1 MGYHMR
7 RFLVCLFIPLLLLA
21 IPVMAQSTW
30 SQEWLGSFG
39 SAEIEVQD
47 YVTIGSCTPTIADNR
62 INGCTPANNTSVGLN
77 FRIPFAECEITRVV
91 ADIAWNRTR
100 TGNPGAFE
108 LTTLRVGPSTAATK
122 TINANGSGTATLDS
136 GTISVIADEI
146 SLNGA
151 VRNNN
156 SGDGSYYRVTRVVLY
171 GTGSNPF
178 ENDDCGV
185 EASFTADPTSGNLPL
200 EVEFTN
206 TSVGT
211 ISSYAWD
218 FGDGNTSAAEN
229 PTHTYTEAGIY
240 EVELTVTGPGG
251 SDVATETI
259 TVYDGGGGGLLTRPL
274 AEEDEHPQWGIY
286 DMAYVNSLEEDINSD
301 FPFTVYSFSN
311 SPNADIAAVAPGLVI
326 EVTPYNQL
334 DCPVV
339 FQLLGSTFH
348 RCTVTIPQVITQETF
363 SYIFVWEM
371 INVSRVVIQDESD
384 STRRYTYYL
393 ANATVQVGD
402 EVVAGCVI
410 GETIQLKN
418 PNPIEISSLTLGGAL
433 SLSGPNVGIDA
444 SITLDIRSLLVEA
457 GVSIMWVTEGVSLER
472 LYPDLQLQPDN
483 SNCADQ
489 TLAACINE
497 DSDLSNLATWAL
509 DGGVNPL
516 EGGGVSIPPG
526 AGLHQYNLMI
536 DTEVTYTLNVQARAV
551 AGEDLDAD
559 PATLAMMVG
568 NTGEAKELSSSW
580 ANYSFTPDPEDIEPD
595 GNITA
600 IHLYNYSQMSGIQVR
615 YVCLVP
621 NTVSVEPGQCY
632 FSNHEFDADGTGWIV
647 GSGVTFASGQAYM
660 GELETLMQEVTLLPD
675 DEVTPHTYTIRA
687 QVRLIANPSYTG
699 QVGKEVELEFAYP
712 VGGGYITLGIID
724 SSLVT
729 TEGLNPYDGTVN
741 VEYPYILSEEF
752 EVSEETTDNFAFRV
766 DVTDG
771 DNYLTGLRIDW
782 FCIEPGGDGTFPG
795 NPGGGFKPP
804 FITMCAVVPL
814 PLDATIPSWT
824 YYHWKNLER
833 FFKCDL
839 MVLLNKWFNVF
850 YDFQRTT
857 RHVMRWWIALV
868 QYIGRW
874 ATSLLWWM
882 DGHFRNMAVGQVTTI
897 YDGGGGPSIWD
908 VLLALVNNIFAPLVG
923 LIGQLVG
930 LFVGIVTQV
939 VNLLLTL
946 VTAII
951 GLVLSFLLQAFGLL
965 SLAQQLLV
973 SIISAYNNATPITIP
988 GMPDCSDPKS
998 SAICVGVWVMD
1009 NTVFSGTGAAI
1020 IPILVGILSIHLIL
1034 WVVGELK
1041 RVVVELGQTT

>member
-1 MGYHMR
+1 MKR
-7 RFLVCLFIPLLLLA
+7 LLLCLFIPLLLLA
-21 IPVMAQSTW
+21 IPAHAQTPW
-30 SQEWLGSFG
+30 SQEWLGAFG
-39 SAEIEVQD
+39 SAEIEILPFVS
-47 YVTIGSCTPTIADNR
+47 TIGECNASITGGLIE
-62 INGCTPANNTSVGLN
+62 GCTPGTGTGVGVV
-77 FRIPFAECEITRVV
+77 FRIPFPTCEITRVV
-91 ADIAWNRTR
+91 VDIAWNRTR
-100 TGNPGAFE
+100 GPAGSFE
-108 LTTLRVGPSTAATK
+108 NTRIRVGASTVVISA
-122 TINANGSGTATLDS
+122 INALGSGTRTLDS
-136 GTISVIADEI
+136 GTISLTADEI
-146 SLNGA
+146 SFDGL
-151 VRNNN
+151 VRNNHAE
-156 SGDGSYYRVTRVVLY
+156 DGSYYRVTRIVLY
-171 GTGSNPF
+171 GTGTNPF
-178 ENDDCGV
+178 TEGNCGA
-185 EASFTADPTSGNLPL
+185 EASFIADPTSGNVPL

-211 ISSYAWD
+211 ITGYSWD
-218 FGDGNTSAAEN
+218 FGDGNTSTAEN
-229 PTHTYTEAGIY
+229 PTNTYTEPGVY
-240 EVELTVTGPGG
+240 DVELTITGPGG

-259 TVYDGGGGGLLTRPL
+259 TVYDGAGGGLLTRPL
-274 AEEDEHPQWGIY
+274 AEEDEHPQWGMY
-286 DMAYVNSLEEDINSD
+286 DMAYVNSLEDDINSD
-301 FPFTVYSFSN
+301 YPFTVHSFSN
-311 SPNADIAAVAPGLVI
+311 IANADIAAVAPGLVI
-326 EVTPYNQL
+326 EVSPYNQL
-334 DCPVV
+334 DCPVA
-339 FQLLGSTFH
+339 FQILGSTFH

-371 INVSRVVIQDESD
+371 LNVSRVVIQDESD

-393 ANATVQVGD
+393 ANAKVTVGD
-402 EVVAGCVI
+402 EVVAGCII

-418 PNPIEISSLTLGGAL
+418 PNPIEITSLTLGGAL
-433 SLSGPNVGIDA
+433 SASGPNVGIDA
-444 SITLDIRSLLVEA
+444 SISLDIRSLLVEA
-457 GVSIMWVTEGVSLER
+457 GVSIMWVTEGASIES
-472 LYPDLQLQPDN
+472 LYPDLQLQPDG
-483 SNCADQ
+483 SNCASQ

-509 DGGVNPL
+509 DGGVTPL
-516 EGGGVSIPPG
+516 DGGGVSIPPG
-526 AGLHQYNLMI
+526 AGLHQYDLMI

-632 FSNHEFDADGTGWIV
+632 FINHEFDADGTGWIV

-675 DEVTPHTYTIRA
+675 DEETPHTYTIRA

-699 QVGKEVELEFAYP
+699 QVGKSVLLEFAYP
-712 VGGGYITLGIID
+712 VGEGYVTLGTID
-724 SSLVT
+724 SALVT

-814 PLDATIPSWT
+814 PLDNSVPSWT

-897 YDGGGGPSIWD
+897 YEGGGGPSIWD

-923 LIGQLVG
+923 FMGQLVT
-930 LFVGIVTQV
+930 LFVGIITQV
-939 VNLLLTL
+939 FNLLLTL
-946 VTAII
+946 VVGIV
-951 GLVLSFLLQAFGLL
+951 GLVLAFIVQAFGLL
-965 SLAQQLLV
+965 ALAQQLL
-973 SIISAYNNATPITIP
+973 IALIGAYGSAAPIAIEGLP
-988 GMPDCSDPKS
+988 SCINDPRS
-998 SAICVGVWVMD
+998 SPLCVGIWVLD
-1009 NTVFSGTGAAI
+1009 NTIFSQEGAII
-1020 IPILVGILSIHLIL
+1020 IPIFVAVLSIHLIL
-1034 WVVGELK
+1034 WVVTEL
-1041 RVVVELGQTT
+1041 RRTVMELGQVS